1 MKKLKK
7 KTYKK
12 LLNRF
17 CKAAATQYTSREDD
31 WMEYIPCFR
40 PVGGKYARFIINR
53 LWWADGLEEYFIH
66 SKPAFNSHTKY
77 VFVWDETIG
86 SNYGDTY
93 LVRRAS
99 DEDTQHTI
107 IEPTEQ

>member
-1 MKKLKK
+1 
-7 KTYKK
+7 
-12 LLNRF
+12 
-17 CKAAATQYTSREDD
+17 
-31 WMEYIPCFR
+31 MEYIPCFR

-66 SKPAFNSHTKY
+66 SKPAFNPYTKY
-77 VFVWDETIG
+77 VFVWSETIG
-86 SNYGDTY
+86 NNYGDTY